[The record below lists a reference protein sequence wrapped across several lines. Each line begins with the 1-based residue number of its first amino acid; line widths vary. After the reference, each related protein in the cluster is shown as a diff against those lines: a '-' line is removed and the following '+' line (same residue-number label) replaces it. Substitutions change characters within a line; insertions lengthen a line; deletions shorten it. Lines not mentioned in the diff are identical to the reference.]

1 MSSPKSTEEKIMQI
15 LQKEYEKTRIK
26 AKISKLL
33 RKTFCKQY
41 LERKSLPDISA
52 SLTFELVSQ
61 SCPLFFETGLKHIN
75 DQVNKLMEQNIVK
88 KESYDE
94 ETILFV
100 IRKKHFLI

>member
-1 MSSPKSTEEKIMQI
+1 MKKLALKQRQAIKKNI
-15 LQKEYEKTRIK
+15 LQAVFRS
-26 AKISKLL
+26 KIITWHICFSYIWTCQSKLS
-33 RKTFCKQY
+33 F
-41 LERKSLPDISA
+41 
-52 SLTFELVSQ
+52 
-61 SCPLFFETGLKHIN
+61 FFETGLKHVN